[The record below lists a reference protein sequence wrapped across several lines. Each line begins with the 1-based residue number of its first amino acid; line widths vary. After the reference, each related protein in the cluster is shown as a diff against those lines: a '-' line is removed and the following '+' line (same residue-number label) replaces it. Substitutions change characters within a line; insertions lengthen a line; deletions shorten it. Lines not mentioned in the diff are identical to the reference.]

1 MRRAL
6 LLRSEVRG
14 VERNAENP
22 GSVFSDLSVLVP
34 VPVPKRPFGPA
45 EGMGIALPGVGST
58 KDSGRYL

>member
-14 VERNAENP
+14 VERNAESP
-22 GSVFSDLSVLVP
+22 GSVFSDLSVP
-34 VPVPKRPFGPA
+34 VPDPKRPFGPA
-45 EGMGIALPGVGST
+45 EGMGIAHPGVGST